1 MSKLKGSI
9 TLAADH
15 RILVN
20 GAMVAARAAA
30 VGDELSSDSG
40 PAAITEIK
48 IVREPGMVHIFVQ
61 ADSYYARDPEGGA
74 WLATG
79 NLMQFGPDLWNK
91 AKECYATGH
100 YMPSYDPE
108 AGWDWPDL
116 HGKPCD
122 EFPAL

>member
-1 MSKLKGSI
+1 
-9 TLAADH
+9 
-15 RILVN
+15 
-20 GAMVAARAAA
+20 
-30 VGDELSSDSG
+30 
-40 PAAITEIK
+40 
-48 IVREPGMVHIFVQ
+48 
-61 ADSYYARDPEGGA
+61 
-74 WLATG
+74 
-79 NLMQFGPDLWNK
+79 MQFGPDLWNK

>member
-1 MSKLKGSI
+1 MKLLI
-9 TLAADH
+9 ALALAAAPFA
-15 RILVN
+15 L
-20 GAMVAARAAA
+20 AMAPYYVPST
-30 VGDELSSDSG
+30 DDPT
-40 PAAITEIK
+40 PATFE
-48 IVREPGMVHIFVQ
+48 H
-61 ADSYYARDPEGGA
+61 ARDPEGGA